1 MIAKKESL
9 TYKKIFFFWIPLS
22 ATWLMMATEGPFLA
36 AIIARLANP
45 KFNLAAY
52 GVAFSFAVFI
62 EAPVIMMM
70 SASTA
75 LAKDRDSYIKLRNFT
90 FVLSGITTLT
100 LLTFI
105 IPPIFYFITQRLLG
119 LPENVAKLT
128 HQAFIVLIPWPG
140 AIGYRRFYQGIL
152 IRSNLTRRV
161 AYGTIIRLMAIVMT
175 SLTCYLFFDLNGAI
189 IGTLS
194 LAVAVSA
201 EAVTSRIMAYTSV
214 KRLLLKE
221 RESERSE
228 ETPISYRY
236 ITKFYY
242 PLALTSIL
250 SIGVHPMVTFFMGQS
265 RMPIESLAVLPVIL
279 SLVFIFRSIG
289 LSFQEVGIAL
299 LEKNNKAF
307 KPLRNFAFGL
317 GIVLVCLLSLITLT
331 PFSNIWFHKISGLS
345 SGLAIF
351 AKFPA
356 QIATLLPGLTVLIS
370 LQRALLINNKKT
382 KPITIASSIEVIGI
396 FIMLFVTIV
405 AFNLIGA
412 IAAIAALVVG
422 RLFANGYLVWP
433 CLKVLKREA

>member
-1 MIAKKESL
+1 MIAEKESL
-9 TYKKIFFFWIPLS
+9 PYKKIFFFWIPLA
-22 ATWLMMATEGPFLA
+22 ATWLMMAIEGPFLA

-45 KFNLAAY
+45 KFNLAAF

-62 EAPVIMMM
+62 EAPVIMIM

-90 FVLSGITTLT
+90 FVLNGITTAVMII
-100 LLTFI
+100 FI
-105 IPPIFYFITQRLLG
+105 IPPIFTFITQGLIG
-119 LPENVAKLT
+119 LPENIAKLT
-128 HQAFIVLIPWPG
+128 HHAFIFILPWPA

-152 IRSNLTRRV
+152 IRNNLTRRV

-175 SLTCYLFFDLNGAI
+175 SLTCYLLFDLNGALV
-189 IGTLS
+189 GTLS

-201 EAVTSRIMAYTSV
+201 EAVASRIMAHSSV
-214 KRLLLKE
+214 RHLLFKE
-221 RESERSE
+221 RDPERSE

-250 SIGVHPMVTFFMGQS
+250 GIGVYPMVTFFMGQS
-265 RMPIESLAVLPVIL
+265 QMPIESLAVLPVIL
-279 SLVFIFRSIG
+279 SLVFIFRSLG

-299 LEKNNKAF
+299 LEKNSNAF

-331 PFSNIWFHKISGLS
+331 PFSSIWFHKISGLS
-345 SGLAIF
+345 LELTIF

-370 LQRALLINNKKT
+370 LQRALLINHKKT
-382 KPITIASSIEVIGI
+382 TPITIATSIEVICI
-396 FIMLFVTIV
+396 FTILFVSIM

-412 IAAIAALVVG
+412 IAAFAALGVG

-433 CLKVLKREA
+433 CLKVLKRKA